1 MSNLNPP
8 SSHHH
13 HHSDKQPNSSS
24 NNKNGSGQKQQHS
37 NNGTSNSSSHHASS
51 SSTYHNSNDHREA
64 QTNENNHKINTNDS
78 FDNQK
83 DQGQHIIQIDKNSE
97 LGMTGLTEEWQNFL
111 KSSGI
116 QHNDVV
122 GNPEAVVSAMNFI
135 QNPVPM
141 LPEPDPDEMLPF
153 DSISSLPDLEDV
165 VQNNDP
171 ASLLTDLVQI
181 DEGSTC
187 IVYSATYKGETIAVK
202 MIRLTPKNERVM
214 LNETR
219 LLASMND
226 PHIVR
231 FISAHRQGNI
241 LWILMEYC
249 DRGSLTNVATF
260 CECKEPHIAYFA
272 REVLMALA
280 YMHSQNKIHRDIKTD
295 NVLLK
300 SDGSVRLGDFG
311 YAAQLGD
318 NADRRKSVVGTPY
331 WMAPEVIEGK
341 SYAFEVDI
349 WSLGVMCRELADG
362 EPPYI
367 DLPPMKALYL
377 IVSEGLPPLKDA
389 ERRSPA
395 FRNFLDFCL
404 QKDPKLRPTAEE
416 LLQHPFLRKACD
428 IKYIPPLIDLACRL
442 AAEEEEDYYQDF

>member
-1 MSNLNPP
+1 MSNLNP
-8 SSHHH
+8 SSNHNHHH
-13 HHSDKQPNSSS
+13 NDKPINSSS
-24 NNKNGSGQKQQHS
+24 NNKTESNQKHHQFVSSGL
-37 NNGTSNSSSHHASS
+37 NNSHHANSN
-51 SSTYHNSNDHREA
+51 STNHNSIDLHQGHAYDNHHS
-64 QTNENNHKINTNDS
+64 TNSTNSDR
-78 FDNQK
+78 DLYNQ
-83 DQGQHIIQIDKNSE
+83 DQHIIQIDKSSE

-116 QHNDVV
+116 EHNDVV
-122 GNPEAVVSAMNFI
+122 GNPEAIVSAMNFI
-135 QNPVPM
+135 QNPVPI
-141 LPEPDPDEMLPF
+141 LPEPDPDEILPY
-153 DSISSLPDLEDV
+153 DSIPSLPDLDDV

-171 ASLLTDLVQI
+171 TSMLSDLVQI

-187 IVYSATYKGETIAVK
+187 VVYSATYKNETIAVK

-219 LLASMND
+219 LLASMSD

-300 SDGSVRLGDFG
+300 SDGTVRLGDFG

-404 QKDPKLRPTAEE
+404 QRDPKLRPTAQE
-416 LLQHPFLRKACD
+416 LLEHPFLRKACD
-428 IKYIPPLIDLACRL
+428 VKYIPPLIDLACRL
-442 AAEEEEDYYQDF
+442 AAEEEEDFYQDF